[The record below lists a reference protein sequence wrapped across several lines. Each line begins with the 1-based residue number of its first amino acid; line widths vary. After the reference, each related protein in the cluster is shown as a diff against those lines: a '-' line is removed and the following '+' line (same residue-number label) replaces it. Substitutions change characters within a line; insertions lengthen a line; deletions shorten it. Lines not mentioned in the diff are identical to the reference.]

1 MKKSI
6 LKMMAE
12 GEAADAKKPK
22 PKPTKLRRAT
32 SPVVG
37 SVNKALTN
45 LSGDTV
51 ISINPDKIDPSPF
64 RDRFQADADAEKKL
78 EELMISLK
86 EEGQKIAVLVR
97 PHPSDEG
104 RFQLAYGH
112 RRTAALRA
120 LHAEAE
126 TPENFHVR
134 AYVRNLTDAELLKE
148 QSVENAVRE
157 NLSWIEM
164 AVWAKQLKAAGIK
177 NRAMAPVLGVPES
190 GVSRML
196 SVADKVPVEIIH
208 AIGRAKGIGYRP
220 WLALADLFQDAKTD
234 KRIRSILDT
243 DGFKDADSESR
254 LAMAMTAAKGNPKKS
269 KDDGLKTFDL
279 KSDGAVFG
287 KIKQSQGKTTVTLPK
302 EEIEF
307 ANWLTDNMSDLRN
320 QFLDSKGKRPGR

>member
-12 GEAADAKKPK
+12 GEAADAEKPK
-22 PKPTKLRRAT
+22 AKPTKLRRTT
-32 SPVVG
+32 SPVIG
-37 SVNKALTN
+37 SVNKALNN
-45 LSGDTV
+45 LSDDIV
-51 ISINPDKIDPSPF
+51 VSINPDKIDPSPF
-64 RDRFQADADAEKKL
+64 RDRFQPDADAEQEL

-97 PHPSDEG
+97 PHPSEDG

-120 LHAEAE
+120 LHSETD
-126 TPENFHVR
+126 TPEKFHVR
-134 AYVRNLTDAELLKE
+134 AYVRDLTDDELLKE

-196 SVADKVPVEIIH
+196 SVADRVPVDIIH
-208 AIGRAKGIGYRP
+208 AVGRAKGIGYRP
-220 WLALADLFQDAKTD
+220 WMALADLATD
-234 KRIRSILDT
+234 TKAAKRIRSILDG
-243 DGFKDADSESR
+243 DDFLGSDSERR
-254 LAMAMTAAKGNPKKS
+254 LSMAMSAAKGEGKKREEDKPK
-269 KDDGLKTFDL
+269 TWDL
-279 KSDGAVFG
+279 KSNGAVFG
-287 KIKQSQGKTTVTLPK
+287 KIKQSQSKTTVTLPK

-307 ANWLTDNMSDLRN
+307 ANWLTDKMGDLRS
-320 QFLDSKGKRPGR
+320 QFLDSQGKKPGR